1 MKVLLFCAKG
11 FETMEFSVFVDVFGW
26 TENDYGYPVQV
37 VTCGFQKEVVST
49 FHIPIIVDRLIDEIV
64 VDEYDALAIPGGFE
78 EFGFYE
84 EAYDERLL
92 DLIRAF
98 NEQNKSIATICVGAL
113 PLGKSGI
120 LNGRKATTYHLKDGY
135 RQKQLAEFG
144 VSVIN
149 ERIVVDGNVITS
161 YCPQTAPDVAFE
173 LLKKLI
179 GYEKML
185 IVRQA
190 MGYETVVGGDQF
202 CHTR

>member
-1 MKVLLFCAKG
+1 MIVNAA
-11 FETMEFSVFVDVFGW
+11 
-26 TENDYGYPVQV
+26 VQ
-37 VTCGFQKEVVST
+37 E
-49 FHIPIIVDRLIDEIV
+49 LISLRPGDEIV

-98 NEQNKSIATICVGAL
+98 NEQNKIIATICVGAL

-135 RQKQLAEFG
+135 RQKQLAEYG

-179 GYEKML
+179 GYEKMQ